1 MAVTAPETDT
11 PPAMADAEAAG
22 RVLARFVATL
32 ESERYTGGDSIALVR
47 LFTAVE
53 RTASAGKTLAARRV
67 EEANLHRLTGHRSAA
82 ELLASSTGDSVGD
95 TKGLL
100 RLGHQLAH
108 RPELDEAF
116 RAGRLSR
123 RRATQVAEAAG
134 VNPTREHD
142 LVDGAQVDTDA
153 TFKERCLR
161 AQAEGRS
168 RRDEARHHR
177 HLHDQRS
184 ARTWTDGDGALCLH
198 ARLAPGPGAELQA
211 ALEAQADRQFGR
223 ARHDGRSETPD
234 AYRADALVALVSG
247 RGILGPGP
255 GTTGP
260 RAGPPATGRTP
271 DPRASVSVV
280 VDLES
285 LRGGHVVRGG
295 RCEIPG
301 VGPVPVDHARDRLGD
316 ALVEL
321 LVAHGTDVTTVYSAG
336 RHIPRRVRSALLL
349 RDPRCVV
356 PGCDARLGLENDHWV
371 TDFARGGVTALD
383 NLARLCHRHH
393 QDRTHRGFTLRREG
407 DTWVWVAPDKPVVPK
422 RPKRPKRPE
431 RPERPERPGRRQ
443 RLGPGGTGKHPPPAT
458 GPPRFDQPPLRRQE

>member
-11 PPAMADAEAAG
+11 PPAVADAEAAG
-22 RVLARFVATL
+22 RVLARFVAAL

-47 LFTAVE
+47 LFTTVE

-168 RRDEARHHR
+168 RQDEARHHR

-223 ARHDGRSETPD
+223 ARHE
-234 AYRADALVALVSG
+234 RA
-247 RGILGPGP
+247 
-255 GTTGP
+255 
-260 RAGPPATGRTP
+260 
-271 DPRASVSVV
+271 
-280 VDLES
+280 
-285 LRGGHVVRGG
+285 
-295 RCEIPG
+295 
-301 VGPVPVDHARDRLGD
+301 
-316 ALVEL
+316 
-321 LVAHGTDVTTVYSAG
+321 
-336 RHIPRRVRSALLL
+336 L
-349 RDPRCVV
+349 RDPR
-356 PGCDARLGLENDHWV
+356 RL
-371 TDFARGGVTALD
+371 
-383 NLARLCHRHH
+383 
-393 QDRTHRGFTLRREG
+393 
-407 DTWVWVAPDKPVVPK
+407 
-422 RPKRPKRPE
+422 
-431 RPERPERPGRRQ
+431 PGRRPG
-443 RLGPGGTGKHPPPAT
+443 GPGQRAGDPRSGTRDHRPSGPAPRPPGAPPTPGPRSRWWSTSSPCVGGTWCVGGAVRSPGWARCPSTTPGTGWVTPWSSSWWPTAPTSPRSTRPGATSPAGCARPCCCGTRGAWSRAVTPGWASRTTT
-458 GPPRFDQPPLRRQE
+458 GSPTSPGAG

>member
-1 MAVTAPETDT
+1 VAVTAPETDT

-168 RRDEARHHR
+168 TQDEARHHR

-223 ARHDGRSETPD
+223 ARHDGRFETPD
-234 AYRADALVALVSG
+234 AYRADALVALVTG
-247 RGILGPGP
+247 RGVLGPEG
-255 GTTGP
+255 
-260 RAGPPATGRTP
+260 
-271 DPRASVSVV
+271 
-280 VDLES
+280 
-285 LRGGHVVRGG
+285 RGG
-295 RCEIPG
+295 RSHPRPPG
-301 VGPVPVDHARDRLGD
+301 PAVHPGRPHRPAPRARG
-316 ALVEL
+316 
-321 LVAHGTDVTTVYSAG
+321 G
-336 RHIPRRVRSALLL
+336 RRAL
-349 RDPRCVV
+349 RDPR
-356 PGCDARLGLENDHWV
+356 
-371 TDFARGGVTALD
+371 
-383 NLARLCHRHH
+383 
-393 QDRTHRGFTLRREG
+393 
-407 DTWVWVAPDKPVVPK
+407 
-422 RPKRPKRPE
+422 
-431 RPERPERPGRRQ
+431 
-443 RLGPGGTGKHPPPAT
+443 GGTGVGRDGRGPPGGGPHPPGGHRRGGRHHRLLA
-458 GPPRFDQPPLRRQE
+458 GPPPPEVGAGRPARTGLEVRGPGV